1 MKQRLLVV
9 EDEEPLRRVLV
20 RNLEAR
26 GHEVVGAATAAEA
39 LAALAHGNVDLMFLD
54 IDLPDRTGWEV
65 VRELQAQGR
74 AVPFVVI
81 SAIRI
86 APQQLAE
93 FKPAAYLPKPFPLEA
108 LLRLA
113 EGDWKAEET
122 TGDTVPGKPFDA
134 ALSAYDA
141 RLDAERTRA
150 SEEAVA
156 RASQEQADAAFDEQ
170 FAQTRVLVIEPALH
184 ALQARLVAHGHRT
197 DVNEEERVE
206 AAPGWTRGAR
216 VTLTLQPKG
225 WDFGSAHHN
234 LRPHISFAANPAD
247 RTVEVRCW
255 IAKPGRPG
263 EGGQRAVYAIDDL
276 TADAVDQELD
286 RFVSDVL
293 GSTYLDESRTEGG
306 SGA

>member
-9 EDEEPLRRVLV
+9 EDEDPLRRVLV

-26 GHEVVGAATAAEA
+26 GHKVVGAGTAAEA
-39 LAALAHGNVDLMFLD
+39 LAALADDDVDLMFLD

-65 VRELQAQGR
+65 VRELQARGR
-74 AVPFVVI
+74 TVPFVVI

-113 EGDWKAEET
+113 EGDWKVGEAT
-122 TGDTVPGKPFDA
+122 TEGITGKPFDA
-134 ALSAYDA
+134 TLSAYDT
-141 RLDAERTRA
+141 RLDLEQTRA
-150 SEEAVA
+150 DAEAA
-156 RASQEQADAAFDEQ
+156 AQASREKAEAAFDEQ
-170 FAQTRVLVIEPALH
+170 FVETRVLVIEPALH
-184 ALQARLVAHGHRT
+184 ALQARLLSHGHRAE
-197 DVNEEERVE
+197 VNEEEAAE
-206 AAPGWTRGAR
+206 AAPGWTRGPR
-216 VTLTLQPKG
+216 VTLTLLPKG
-225 WDFGSAHHN
+225 WDFEGVHHH
-234 LRPHISFAANPAD
+234 LRPHISFAANPEA

-263 EGGQRAVYAIDDL
+263 EGGQRAEYPIDDL

-293 GSTYLDESRTEGG
+293 GNTYLDESRTEGG